1 MISTLLIIA
10 LVLLYS
16 LQTLFCK
23 FYSDNYTGKKE
34 LASPVLCVLQSIAI
48 AMLSW
53 GFARFNFQ
61 ISVISLILGAVNAA
75 VLFGYNTSLIK
86 AGDRGSY
93 AFMNMMMLFGGIFV
107 PLVYVSVSSGE
118 FPSIIECVAI
128 FTMIIACILMNI
140 ENIKLGGA
148 KVSYYV
154 FCLLLF
160 IFNGLYGTL
169 LKAQEQYNANES
181 QEMVIV
187 SYGLMGVIAFA
198 QLFFKEK
205 GATFKAFKFNKKCAL
220 FLILFLI
227 ISGLAV
233 NVLVLLLGYLNAAV
247 LYTVDNGGVMMLSAL
262 YSITLFK
269 EKATPL
275 KIVGIVIAVISLCIL
290 GFNSI

>member
-1 MISTLLIIA
+1 MVSTLLIIV

-23 FYSDNYTGKKE
+23 FYSDNYNGKKE

-48 AMLSW
+48 ALLSW
-53 GFARFNFQ
+53 GFAGFNFH
-61 ISVISLILGAVNAA
+61 ISLVSLLFGIVNAA

-107 PLVYVSVSSGE
+107 PLVYVSITTGE
-118 FPSIIECVAI
+118 FPSTVECIAI
-128 FTMIIACILMNI
+128 VTMIIACVLMNI
-140 ENIKLGGA
+140 ESIKLGGS
-148 KVSYYV
+148 KLSYYV

-169 LKAQEQYNANES
+169 LKAQEQHNANES
-181 QEMVIV
+181 QEMVII
-187 SYGLMGVIAFA
+187 SYGVMGVIALV

-205 GATFKAFKFNKKCAL
+205 KDTLKAFKFNKKCAL
-220 FLILFLI
+220 FLVLFLI

-275 KIVGIVIAVISLCIL
+275 KIIGIIIAIISLCVL

>member
-1 MISTLLIIA
+1 MSTLLIIV

-34 LASPVLCVLQSIAI
+34 LSSPVLCVTQSIAI
-48 AMLSW
+48 AL
-53 GFARFNFQ
+53 
-61 ISVISLILGAVNAA
+61 ISLAFAGFKFEISWLSFIFGAVNAA

-107 PLVYVSVSSGE
+107 PLVYVSFTTGE
-118 FPSIIECVAI
+118 FPSMIECVAI

-140 ENIKLGGA
+140 ENIKLGGS
-148 KVSYYV
+148 KLSYYI

-160 IFNGLYGTL
+160 LFNGLYGTL
-169 LKAQEQYNANES
+169 LKMQEQYNANES
-181 QEMVIV
+181 QEMVII
-187 SYGLMGVIAFA
+187 SYGLMGIIALS
-198 QLFFKEK
+198 QLIAKEK
-205 GATFKAFKFNKKCAL
+205 QKTLTAFRFNKKCVL
-220 FLILFLI
+220 FLALFLI

-233 NVLVLLLGYLNAAV
+233 NVLVLLLGYLNVAV

-269 EKATPL
+269 EKSTPL
-275 KIVGIVIAVISLCIL
+275 KIVGIIIAITSLCVL
-290 GFNSI
+290 GYNSI

>member
-1 MISTLLIIA
+1 MTSTLLIIA

-23 FYSDNYTGKKE
+23 FYSDNYSGKTE
-34 LASPVLCVLQSIAI
+34 LASPVLCVCQSIAI
-48 AMLSW
+48 ALLS
-53 GFARFNFQ
+53 FAFTGFNFN
-61 ISVISLILGAVNAA
+61 ISLISFLFGALNAA

-86 AGDRGSY
+86 AGERGSY
-93 AFMNMMMLFGGIFV
+93 AFMNMMMLFGGIFI
-107 PLVYVSVSSGE
+107 PLVYVSIKDKA
-118 FPSIIECVAI
+118 FPSIVECIAI
-128 FTMIIACILMNI
+128 VTMIVACVLMNL
-140 ENIKLGGA
+140 ENIKLGGS
-148 KVSYYV
+148 KPSYYI

-169 LKAQEQYNANES
+169 LKVQEQHNANES
-181 QEMVIV
+181 QEMIIV
-187 SYGLMGVIAFA
+187 SYGVMGVIALI
-198 QLFFKEK
+198 QLFLKEK
-205 GATFKAFKFNKKCAL
+205 KDTLKAFKFNKKCAL
-220 FLILFLI
+220 FLALFLI

-275 KIVGIVIAVISLCIL
+275 KIIGIIIAIASLCVL
-290 GFNSI
+290 GYSSI

>member
-1 MISTLLIIA
+1 MSTFLIIA

-34 LASPVLCVLQSIAI
+34 LSSPVLCVTQSIAI
-48 AMLSW
+48 AL
-53 GFARFNFQ
+53 
-61 ISVISLILGAVNAA
+61 ISLAFAGFEFKISPLSIVFGMLNAV

-107 PLVYVSVSSGE
+107 PLVYVSVSTGE
-118 FPSIIECVAI
+118 FPSTVECIAI
-128 FTMIIACILMNI
+128 ATMIVACVLMNI
-140 ENIKLGGA
+140 ESIKLGGS
-148 KVSYYV
+148 KLSYYI

-169 LKAQEQYNANES
+169 LKVQEQYSASES
-181 QEMVIV
+181 QEMVVI
-187 SYGLMGVIAFA
+187 SYGVMGLIALS
-198 QLFFKEK
+198 QLFAKEK
-205 GATFKAFKFNKKCAL
+205 KNTAEAFRLNKKCAL
-220 FLILFLI
+220 FLALFLI

-233 NVLVLLLGYLNAAV
+233 NVLVLLLGYLNVAV

-262 YSITLFK
+262 
-269 EKATPL
+269 
-275 KIVGIVIAVISLCIL
+275 
-290 GFNSI
+290 

>member
-1 MISTLLIIA
+1 MTSTLLIIA
-10 LVLLYS
+10 LILLYS

-23 FYSDNYTGKKE
+23 FYSDNYTGKRE
-34 LASPVLCVLQSIAI
+34 LSSPVLCVAQSIAI
-48 AMLSW
+48 ALLSLAFA
-53 GFARFNFQ
+53 GFSFK
-61 ISVISLILGAVNAA
+61 ISLISFVFGALNAA

-86 AGDRGSY
+86 AGERGSY

-107 PLVYVSVSSGE
+107 PLVYVSISTGE
-118 FPSIIECVAI
+118 FPSIVECIAI
-128 FTMIIACILMNI
+128 LTMIGACVLMNV

-148 KVSYYV
+148 KLSYYV

-160 IFNGLYGTL
+160 VFNGLYGTL
-169 LKAQEQYNANES
+169 LKAQEQYNAKES
-181 QEMVIV
+181 QEMVII
-187 SYGLMGVIAFA
+187 SYGLMGVIALV
-198 QLFFKEK
+198 QLLAKEK
-205 GATFKAFKFNKKCAL
+205 KNTLSAFRFNKKCAL
-220 FLILFLI
+220 FLVLFLI

-275 KIVGIVIAVISLCIL
+275 KVIGIIIAVVSLCVL
-290 GFNSI
+290 GYSSI

>member
-1 MISTLLIIA
+1 MVSTLLIIA

-23 FYSDNYTGKKE
+23 FYSDNYTGKRE
-34 LASPVLCVLQSIAI
+34 LASPVLCVMQSIAI
-48 AMLSW
+48 ALLSW
-53 GFARFNFQ
+53 GFAGFEFH
-61 ISVISLILGAVNAA
+61 ISPISLLLGVVNAA

-93 AFMNMMMLFGGIFV
+93 TFMNMMMIFGGIFV
-107 PLVYVSVSSGE
+107 TLVYVSITTGE
-118 FPSIIECVAI
+118 FPSTVECIAI
-128 FTMIIACILMNI
+128 VTMIIACVLINI
-140 ENIKLGGA
+140 ESIKLGGA
-148 KVSYYV
+148 KLSYYV

-169 LKAQEQYNANES
+169 LKAQEQYNASES
-181 QEMVIV
+181 QEMVII
-187 SYGLMGVIAFA
+187 SYFVMGIIALI
-198 QLFFKEK
+198 QLFVKEK
-205 GATFKAFKFNKKCAL
+205 KNTIKAFSFNKKCAL
-220 FLILFLI
+220 FLVLFLI

-233 NVLVLLLGYLNAAV
+233 NVLVLLLRYLNAAV
-247 LYTVDNGGVMMLSAL
+247 LYTVNNGGVMMLSAL

-275 KIVGIVIAVISLCIL
+275 KIIGIIIAVISLCVL

>member
-1 MISTLLIIA
+1 MISILLTIL
-10 LVLLYS
+10 LVFLYS

-23 FYSDNYTGKKE
+23 FYSDNYCGKKE
-34 LASPVLCVLQSIAI
+34 LASPVLCVAQSIAI
-48 AMLSW
+48 ALLTLSFA
-53 GFARFNFQ
+53 GFKFN
-61 ISVISLILGAVNAA
+61 VSLLSLVFGIANAL

-107 PLVYVSVSSGE
+107 PLVYVSLSTGE
-118 FPSIIECVAI
+118 FPTTIQCIAIIFMV
-128 FTMIIACILMNI
+128 IACILMNV

-148 KVSYYV
+148 KISYYV

-160 IFNGLYGTL
+160 VFNGLYGTL
-169 LKAQEQYNANES
+169 LKAQEQYNSSES
-181 QEMVIV
+181 QEMIII
-187 SYGLMGVIAFA
+187 SYGIMGIIAFV
-198 QLFFKEK
+198 QLYAKEK
-205 GATFKAFKFNKKCAL
+205 RDTFKAFKFNRKCAL
-220 FLILFLI
+220 FLILFLC

-233 NVLVLLLGYLNAAV
+233 NVLVLLLRYLNVAV

-275 KIVGIVIAVISLCIL
+275 KVVGIIIAIFSLCVL
-290 GFNSI
+290 GFVSV

>member
-1 MISTLLIIA
+1 MSIFLIVV

-23 FYSDNYTGKKE
+23 FYSDNYSGKKE
-34 LASPVLCVLQSIAI
+34 LSSPVLCVTQSIAI
-48 AMLSW
+48 ALISLAFA
-53 GFARFNFQ
+53 GFEFK
-61 ISVISLILGAVNAA
+61 ISIVSVIFGALNAV

-107 PLVYVSVSSGE
+107 PLVYASITTGE
-118 FPSIIECVAI
+118 FPSTVECIAIIS
-128 FTMIIACILMNI
+128 MIIACVLMNI
-140 ENIKLGGA
+140 ENIKLGGS
-148 KVSYYV
+148 KLSYYV

-169 LKAQEQYNANES
+169 LKAQEQHNASES
-181 QEMVIV
+181 QEMVII
-187 SYGLMGVIAFA
+187 SYALMGVIALV
-198 QLFFKEK
+198 QLIAKEK
-205 GATFKAFKFNKKCAL
+205 KNTAVAFRFNKKCAL
-220 FLILFLI
+220 FLALFLI

-233 NVLVLLLGYLNAAV
+233 NVLVLLLGYLNVAV

-275 KIVGIVIAVISLCIL
+275 KIVGIIVAVTSLCVL
-290 GFNSI
+290 GYSSI

>member
-1 MISTLLIIA
+1 MSTFLIVA

-34 LASPVLCVLQSIAI
+34 LSSPVLCVTQSIAI
-48 AMLSW
+48 AL
-53 GFARFNFQ
+53 
-61 ISVISLILGAVNAA
+61 ISLAFAGFEFKISPLSIVFGALNAV

-107 PLVYVSVSSGE
+107 PLVYVSISSGE

-128 FTMIIACILMNI
+128 FTMILACILMNI
-140 ENIKLGGA
+140 ENIKLGGVKA
-148 KVSYYV
+148 SYYV

-160 IFNGLYGTL
+160 VFNGLCGTL
-169 LKAQEQYNANES
+169 LKVQEQYNANES
-181 QEMVIV
+181 QEMVVI
-187 SYGLMGVIAFA
+187 SYGLMGIIALI
-198 QLFFKEK
+198 QLFAKEK
-205 GATFKAFKFNKKCAL
+205 KNTLSAFRFNKKCAL
-220 FLILFLI
+220 FLTLFLI

-233 NVLVLLLGYLNAAV
+233 NVLVLLLSYLNAAV

-269 EKATPL
+269 EKATLL
-275 KIVGIVIAVISLCIL
+275 KIIGIIIAVISLCVL

>member
-1 MISTLLIIA
+1 MSIFLIIA

-23 FYSDNYTGKKE
+23 FYSDNYSGKKE
-34 LASPVLCVLQSIAI
+34 LSSPVLCVTQSIAI
-48 AMLSW
+48 ALLSLA
-53 GFARFNFQ
+53 FAKFKFE
-61 ISVISLILGAVNAA
+61 ISLLSFIFGALNAA

-107 PLVYVSVSSGE
+107 PLVYVSISTGE
-118 FPSIIECVAI
+118 FPSGVECVAI
-128 FTMIIACILMNI
+128 STMIIACVLMNV

-148 KVSYYV
+148 KLSYYI

-169 LKAQEQYNANES
+169 LKVQEQYNAAES
-181 QEMVIV
+181 QEMVVIT
-187 SYGLMGVIAFA
+187 YGLMGVIALA
-198 QLFFKEK
+198 QLLAKEK
-205 GATFKAFKFNKKCAL
+205 KDTVNAFRVNKKCAL
-220 FLILFLI
+220 FLIMFLI

-233 NVLVLLLGYLNAAV
+233 NVLVLLLGYLNVAV

-275 KIVGIVIAVISLCIL
+275 KIVGIVVAVASLCVL
-290 GFNSI
+290 GYSSV

>member
-1 MISTLLIIA
+1 MISTLLIIV

-53 GFARFNFQ
+53 GFAGFDFQ
-61 ISVISLILGAVNAA
+61 ISTVSLILGAVNAC

-107 PLVYVSVSSGE
+107 PLVYVSVSNGE
-118 FPSIIECVAI
+118 FPSLIECIAI
-128 FTMIIACILMNI
+128 FTMIIACVLMNV
-140 ENIKLGGA
+140 ENIKLNGA
-148 KVSYYV
+148 KLSYYV

-169 LKAQEQYNANES
+169 LKVQEQYNANES

-187 SYGLMGVIAFA
+187 TYGLMGVIALV

-205 GATFKAFKFNKKCAL
+205 KETLKAFNFNKKCAL

-275 KIVGIVIAVISLCIL
+275 KIVGIIIAIVSLCVL

>member
-1 MISTLLIIA
+1 MTSTLLIIA

-23 FYSDNYTGKKE
+23 FYSDNYTGKRE
-34 LASPVLCVLQSIAI
+34 LSSPVLCVTQSIAI
-48 AMLSW
+48 ALLSLAFA
-53 GFARFNFQ
+53 GFSFK
-61 ISVISLILGAVNAA
+61 ISLISFVFGALNAA

-86 AGDRGSY
+86 AGERGSY

-107 PLVYVSVSSGE
+107 PLVYVSISTGE
-118 FPSIIECVAI
+118 FPSIVECIAI
-128 FTMIIACILMNI
+128 LTMIGACVLMNI

-148 KVSYYV
+148 KLSYYV

-169 LKAQEQYNANES
+169 LKAQEQYNAQES
-181 QEMVIV
+181 QEMVII
-187 SYGLMGVIAFA
+187 SYGLMGVIALV
-198 QLFFKEK
+198 QLLAKEK
-205 GATFKAFKFNKKCAL
+205 KDTLSAFRFNKKCGL
-220 FLILFLI
+220 FLVLFLI

-275 KIVGIVIAVISLCIL
+275 KIIGIIIAVVSLCVL
-290 GFNSI
+290 GYSSI

>member
-1 MISTLLIIA
+1 MTSTLLIIA

-23 FYSDNYTGKKE
+23 FYSDNYSGKKE
-34 LASPVLCVLQSIAI
+34 LSSPVLCVIQSIAI
-48 AMLSW
+48 ALLSW
-53 GFARFNFQ
+53 GFAGFKFE
-61 ISVISLILGAVNAA
+61 ISLISLLLGAVNAA

-107 PLVYVSVSSGE
+107 PLIYVSITTGE
-118 FPSIIECVAI
+118 FPSTVECIAI
-128 FTMIIACILMNI
+128 VTMIIACVLMNI
-140 ENIKLGGA
+140 ESIKLGGV

-187 SYGLMGVIAFA
+187 SYGLMGVIALI
-198 QLFFKEK
+198 QLFLKEK
-205 GATFKAFKFNKKCAL
+205 KDTLSAFRFNKKCAL
-220 FLILFLI
+220 FLVLFLI

-275 KIVGIVIAVISLCIL
+275 KIIGIIIAVISLCVL

>member
-1 MISTLLIIA
+1 MVSILLIIA

-34 LASPVLCVLQSIAI
+34 LSSPVLCVTQSIAI
-48 AMLSW
+48 ALLSFAFA
-53 GFARFNFQ
+53 GFEFE
-61 ISVISLILGAVNAA
+61 ISLLSFVFGALNAA

-93 AFMNMMMLFGGIFV
+93 AFMNMMMLFGGIFI
-107 PLVYVSVSSGE
+107 PLVYSSVATGS
-118 FPSIIECVAI
+118 FPSVLQCGAII
-128 FTMIIACILMNI
+128 TMIIACLLMNI

-148 KVSYYV
+148 KLSYYI

-160 IFNGLYGTL
+160 VFNGLYGTL
-169 LKAQEQYNANES
+169 LKAQEQYNVNEN

-187 SYGLMGVIAFA
+187 SYGLMGVIALV
-198 QLFFKEK
+198 QLIAKEK
-205 GATFKAFKFNKKCAL
+205 KDTLAAFCFNKKCAL
-220 FLILFLI
+220 FLVLFLI

-233 NVLVLLLGYLNAAV
+233 NVLVLLLGYLNVAV

-275 KIVGIVIAVISLCIL
+275 KIIGIIIAVISLCVL
-290 GFNSI
+290 GYSSI

>member
-1 MISTLLIIA
+1 MSTFLIIA
-10 LVLLYS
+10 LVLLYN

-34 LASPVLCVLQSIAI
+34 LSSPVLCVTQSIAI
-48 AMLSW
+48 AL
-53 GFARFNFQ
+53 
-61 ISVISLILGAVNAA
+61 ISLAFAGFEFKISPLSIVFGMLNAV

-107 PLVYVSVSSGE
+107 PLVYVSVSTGE
-118 FPSIIECVAI
+118 FPSTVECTAI
-128 FTMIIACILMNI
+128 ATMIVACVLMNI
-140 ENIKLGGA
+140 ESIKLGGS
-148 KVSYYV
+148 KLSYYI

-169 LKAQEQYNANES
+169 LKVQEQYSASES
-181 QEMVIV
+181 QEMVVI
-187 SYGLMGVIAFA
+187 SYGVMGLIALS
-198 QLFFKEK
+198 QLFAKEK
-205 GATFKAFKFNKKCAL
+205 KNTAEAFRLNKKCAL
-220 FLILFLI
+220 FLALFLI

-233 NVLVLLLGYLNAAV
+233 NVLVLLLGYLNVAV

-275 KIVGIVIAVISLCIL
+275 KIVGIIIAVASLCVL
-290 GFNSI
+290 GYNSI

>member
-1 MISTLLIIA
+1 MVSTLLIIA

-23 FYSDNYTGKKE
+23 FYSDNYSGKKQ
-34 LASPVLCVLQSIAI
+34 LASPVLCVMQSIAI
-48 AMLSW
+48 AFLSLCFT
-53 GFARFNFQ
+53 GFKFH
-61 ISVISLILGAVNAA
+61 ISLISLLLGAINAA

-107 PLVYVSVSSGE
+107 PLVYVSISTGE
-118 FPSIIECVAI
+118 FPSAVECIAI
-128 FTMIIACILMNI
+128 FTMIIACVLMNI

-148 KVSYYV
+148 KLSYYV

-160 IFNGLYGTL
+160 VFNGLYGTL
-169 LKAQEQYNANES
+169 LKAQEQYNASES
-181 QEMVIV
+181 QEMVII
-187 SYGLMGVIAFA
+187 SYGLMGIIALF
-198 QLFFKEK
+198 QLFAKEK
-205 GATFKAFKFNKKCAL
+205 KNTLSAFRFSKKCAL

-275 KIVGIVIAVISLCIL
+275 KVIGIIIAVISLCVL